1 MRRTSEGFST
11 ELISVNEYSSSMFVH
26 LSDTAEHSVSINR
39 HKDEPPELLLHLTKA
54 GHPAEKVI
62 DRVARKVAHHSAEAG
77 LAGEASDQLVVFVP
91 WDLADAIATAY
102 EHELHGLAVEA
113 LK

>member
-54 GHPAEKVI
+54 G
-62 DRVARKVAHHSAEAG
+62 
-77 LAGEASDQLVVFVP
+77 LAGEGSDRLVVFVP

-102 EHELHGLAVEA
+102 EHEQHGLAVEA

>member
-1 MRRTSEGFST
+1 MRRISEGFST
-11 ELISVNEYSSSMFVH
+11 ELISVDEYSSSMFVH
-26 LSDTAEHSVSINR
+26 LSTAEHSVSIINR
-39 HKDEPPELLLHLTKA
+39 HKDTPPELLLHLTK
-54 GHPAEKVI
+54 
-62 DRVARKVAHHSAEAG
+62 AG

-102 EHELHGLAVEA
+102 EHELHGLAVET

>member
-11 ELISVNEYSSSMFVH
+11 ELISVNEYSSSMYVH

-39 HKDEPPELLLHLTKA
+39 HKDKPPELLLRLTK
-54 GHPAEKVI
+54 
-62 DRVARKVAHHSAEAG
+62 AG